1 VSEYQ
6 YYEFQAVDRPLGDRE
21 RAELRKLSSR
31 ARITASSFT
40 NSYDWG
46 DFRGD
51 PAKLMERYFDLF
63 LYLANWGSRRFSIS
77 LPRRIVTEADLDPFF
92 AEQDVATVHSTS
104 DKLIIDVCRDEI
116 DVDDFDDGTGR
127 LAGLAPLRADV
138 LGGDLRIFYLIWLLA
153 VENGDV
159 PDDAVE
165 PLAGIGPITPAL
177 EEFAD
182 FFLLDRDLLEAAAGQ
197 EVATPAAP
205 LATAVAQ
212 CLRSLPEDDKVALL
226 VRVYEGNDP
235 YVRTEL
241 RRRVHSELAVGMA
254 PGERRTVAELR
265 ALADRR
271 AAERERAAAKRA
283 EAERRRREREEAE
296 AKTRRLEALGARGE
310 AAWREVETMIEL
322 RKSSGYERAVAL
334 LIDLRDLAR
343 NQGRPE

>member
-1 VSEYQ
+1 MSEYQ

-165 PLAGIGPITPAL
+165 PLAGIGLRPRSRNLRIS
-177 EEFAD
+177 
-182 FFLLDRDLLEAAAGQ
+182 FFSTGIY
-197 EVATPAAP
+197 
-205 LATAVAQ
+205 
-212 CLRSLPEDDKVALL
+212 S
-226 VRVYEGNDP
+226 
-235 YVRTEL
+235 
-241 RRRVHSELAVGMA
+241 RRR
-254 PGERRTVAELR
+254 PG
-265 ALADRR
+265 
-271 AAERERAAAKRA
+271 KRWQ
-283 EAERRRREREEAE
+283 
-296 AKTRRLEALGARGE
+296 RRLRL
-310 AAWREVETMIEL
+310 
-322 RKSSGYERAVAL
+322 
-334 LIDLRDLAR
+334 
-343 NQGRPE
+343 